1 MADAQSPAAAQG
13 AAAAKELSEPRI
25 SRYQARDA
33 AAQPPFPSP
42 RYLSSLQR
50 SPRQPLVLIP
60 QTLSELTGPVFG
72 HSIVSPA
79 DADLTTNAG
88 TGAPALGERIIVA
101 GRVIEEDGR
110 PVPNAL
116 LEIWQCNAAGRY
128 PHVRDTHDAP
138 SDPNFLGAGRLL
150 SDAQGRYSFT
160 SIKPGAYPW
169 RNNYNAWRPAHIHF
183 SLFGPAFLT
192 RLVTQ
197 MYFPGD
203 PLLPLD
209 GIYMSIPDAAARER
223 LVAKF
228 DPETA
233 RPQLALGY
241 RFDIVLRGREET
253 PLEGL

>member
-1 MADAQSPAAAQG
+1 MV
-13 AAAAKELSEPRI
+13 EPKL

-33 AAQPPFPSP
+33 AAHPAYLSP
-42 RYLSSLQR
+42 RYTSSIHR

-60 QTLSELTGPVFG
+60 QSLSELTGPVFG
-72 HSIVSPA
+72 HSLLSAA

-88 TGAPALGERIIVA
+88 TGAPALGERIIVS
-101 GRVIEEDGR
+101 GRVLEEDGR

-138 SDPNFLGAGRLL
+138 LDPNFLGAGRLL
-150 SDAQGRYSFT
+150 TDAEGRYRFT

-183 SLFGPAFLT
+183 SLFGSAFLS

-203 PLLPLD
+203 PLLGLD
-209 GIYMSIPDAAARER
+209 GIFMSVADPRARER
-223 LVAKF
+223 LVARY
-228 DPETA
+228 DPDGGS
-233 RPQLALGY
+233 PHFALGY

-253 PLEGL
+253 PSEGL

>member
-1 MADAQSPAAAQG
+1 MV
-13 AAAAKELSEPRI
+13 EPKV
-25 SRYQARDA
+25 SRYQARDEQA
-33 AAQPPFPSP
+33 HPAFLSP
-42 RYLSSLQR
+42 RYLSTIHRAPS
-50 SPRQPLVLIP
+50 QPLVLIP
-60 QTLSELTGPVFG
+60 QSLSELTGPVFG
-72 HSIVSPA
+72 HSSVRPA
-79 DADLTTNAG
+79 DADLTTNAC
-88 TGAPALGERIIVA
+88 TGAPPLGERIIVS

-110 PVPNAL
+110 PLPNTL

-138 SDPNFLGAGRLL
+138 VDPNFLGAGRMLT
-150 SDAQGRYSFT
+150 DALGRYTFT
-160 SIKPGAYPW
+160 TVKPGAYPW

-209 GIYMSIPDAAARER
+209 GIFMSIPDARARER
-223 LVAKF
+223 LIARF
-228 DPETA
+228 DPETG
-233 RPQLALGY
+233 RPHFALGY

-253 PLEGL
+253 PQETL

>member
-1 MADAQSPAAAQG
+1 MAEPKAPVSAAPAPAA
-13 AAAAKELSEPRI
+13 KV
-25 SRYQARDA
+25 SRYQALDHD
-33 AAQPPFPSP
+33 AQPPYLSP
-42 RYLSSLQR
+42 RYASSIHR

-72 HSIVSPA
+72 HSIVSAA

-88 TGAPALGERIIVA
+88 TGAPALGERIIVS

-138 SDPNFLGAGRLL
+138 VDPNFLGAGRLL
-150 SDAQGRYSFT
+150 TDADGRYRFT
-160 SIKPGAYPW
+160 TIKPGAYPW

-183 SLFGPAFLT
+183 SLFGAAFLS

-203 PLLPLD
+203 PLLALD
-209 GIYMSIPDAAARER
+209 GIFMSIPDAAARQR
-223 LVAKF
+223 LVSRF
-228 DPETA
+228 DPEIG
-233 RPQLALGY
+233 RPNHALGY

-253 PLEGL
+253 PQEAL

>member
-1 MADAQSPAAAQG
+1 MADP
-13 AAAAKELSEPRI
+13 KVVEPKV

-33 AAQPPFPSP
+33 AAHPAYLSP
-42 RYLSSLQR
+42 RYVSSVYR
-50 SPRQPLVLIP
+50 SPRQPLVVIP
-60 QTLSELTGPVFG
+60 QSLSELTGPVFG

-88 TGAPALGERIIVA
+88 TGAPALGERIIVS
-101 GRVIEEDGR
+101 GRVLEEDGR
-110 PVPNAL
+110 PVPNTL

-138 SDPNFLGAGRLL
+138 HDPNFLGAGRLL
-150 SDAQGRYSFT
+150 TDSEGRYSFT

-169 RNNYNAWRPAHIHF
+169 RNHYNAWRPAHIHF
-183 SLFGPAFLT
+183 SLFGPALLS

-203 PLLPLD
+203 PLLELD
-209 GIYMSIPDAAARER
+209 GIYMSIPDARARER
-223 LVAKF
+223 LVARF
-228 DPETA
+228 DPERA
-233 RPQLALGY
+233 RPHVALGY

-253 PLEGL
+253 PLEAL